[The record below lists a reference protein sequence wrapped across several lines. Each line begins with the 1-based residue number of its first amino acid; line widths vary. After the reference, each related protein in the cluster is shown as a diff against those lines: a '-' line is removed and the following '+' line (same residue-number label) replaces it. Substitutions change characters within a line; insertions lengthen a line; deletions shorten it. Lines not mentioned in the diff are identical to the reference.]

1 MKKTPGTP
9 IIPWLVISLPNVQ
22 QFLYNLR
29 KRCTLTTVSI
39 LTRGVSR
46 PKISF
51 VLSHTVLM
59 RRYLLPVERNEVCGN
74 DLEEVYSIIT
84 TLLVHH
90 RQNERDWRILTLE
103 HVVGCILNQ
112 PDKLR
117 GRIALTNFSMSLN
130 SLQRILQT

>member
-29 KRCTLTTVSI
+29 RKCTLTTMSI
-39 LTRGVSR
+39 FTRGVSR

-51 VLSHTVLM
+51 ELSHTVLM
-59 RRYLLPVERNEVCGN
+59 RRNLFPVEGNEVRGN
-74 DLEEVYSIIT
+74 DLEEVYNIIT
-84 TLLVHH
+84 ALSVYH

-112 PDKLR
+112 PDKIERTNGTHKLR
-117 GRIALTNFSMSLN
+117 YEP
-130 SLQRILQT
+130 